1 MDADELSRKM
11 TEYQAGDAAA
21 FDVLFRELSPRIY
34 GYLVQSTRDR
44 TLADD
49 LLQEVFLNVHR
60 ARATWRPGSPVLP
73 WLFAIARHVAASRAR
88 GAGRRARREE
98 PREDLESLPVAADAT
113 GAGRAS
119 DDPRLDELETAL
131 SELPEAQRQVVTML
145 KVSGM
150 SLKEIAATT
159 GATVGAVKLRAHRG
173 YEALR
178 KRLGAPAKKKGE
190 AA

>member
-1 MDADELSRKM
+1 MDAEELSRKM

-21 FDVLFRELSPRIY
+21 FDVLFRELSPRVY

-44 TLADD
+44 ALADD

-73 WLFAIARHVAASRAR
+73 WLFAIARHAAADRAR
-88 GAGRRARREE
+88 SSGRRARHEQ
-98 PREDLESLPVAADAT
+98 PHEDVASLPVAAEPD
-113 GAGRAS
+113 RAA
-119 DDPRLDELETAL
+119 DDPRLDELSAAL
-131 SELPEAQRQVVTML
+131 DELPEPQRQVVTML

-150 SLKEIAATT
+150 SLKEIAAAT

-178 KRLGAPAKKKGE
+178 KRLGAGGEAKKKKGE